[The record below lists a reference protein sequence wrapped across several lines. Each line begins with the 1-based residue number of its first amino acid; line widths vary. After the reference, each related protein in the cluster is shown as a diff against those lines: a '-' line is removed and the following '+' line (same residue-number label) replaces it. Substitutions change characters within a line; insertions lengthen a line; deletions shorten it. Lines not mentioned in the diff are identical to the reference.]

1 MERREITEVF
11 ENPGFDTF
19 FGSYTHSLDSKKRL
33 TIPSDWR
40 DKLGEPQLFV
50 LPGINTKCLYVFPAR
65 EMARRLEKFR
75 RVSLAD
81 AKAQQF
87 ARAIFARANQIP
99 WDSQG
104 RIRVSDE
111 LLGWAG
117 LTNQVV
123 LAGVGT
129 RIELWEPDRWSAV
142 QPAIDMA
149 EFEEAAKYIGF

>member
-1 MERREITEVF
+1 MEQGDTRASAEM
-11 ENPGFDTF
+11 PALDTF

-33 TIPSDWR
+33 TIPSEWR
-40 DKLGEPQLFV
+40 GKVGEPQLFV

-75 RVSLAD
+75 SVSIAD
-81 AKAQQF
+81 SKAQQF
-87 ARAIFARANQIP
+87 ARAIFARANQVP

-104 RIRVSDE
+104 RIRVSEE

-117 LTNQVV
+117 LESQVV

-129 RIELWEPDRWSAV
+129 RFELWNPENWNAT
-142 QPAIDMA
+142 QPAMDMTG
-149 EFEEAAKYIGF
+149 FEEAARYIGF

>member
-1 MERREITEVF
+1 MQRTETREIVERV
-11 ENPGFDTF
+11 ELDTF
-19 FGSYTHSLDSKKRL
+19 FGTHYHSLDSKRRL
-33 TIPSDWR
+33 TIPSEWR
-40 DKLGEPQLFV
+40 EKAGEPQLFV
-50 LPGINTKCLYVFPAR
+50 LPGVNAKCLYVFPAR

-75 RVSLAD
+75 SVSIAD

-111 LLGWAG
+111 LMNWAE
-117 LTNQVV
+117 LESQVV

-129 RIELWEPDRWSAV
+129 RFELWSPDHWAAC
-142 QPAIDMA
+142 QPAMDA
-149 EFEEAAKYIGF
+149 AGFEEAAQYIGF